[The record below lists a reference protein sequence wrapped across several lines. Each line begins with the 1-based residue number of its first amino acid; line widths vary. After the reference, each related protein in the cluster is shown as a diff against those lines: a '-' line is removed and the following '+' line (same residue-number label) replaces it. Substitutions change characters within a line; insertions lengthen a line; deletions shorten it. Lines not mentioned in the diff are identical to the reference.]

1 MAEAATPHDAVFRTF
16 LSRVETARDFI
27 EIHLPP
33 SLMQICKLDTLRLES
48 GSFIEDDLRPFY
60 SDILYSLET
69 TSGCGYVH
77 VLIEHQSSPDKLMA
91 FRLMRYAIAA
101 MQRHIEEGHKT
112 LPLVIPILF
121 YQGRRSPYPWSLDW
135 LENFAD
141 PDTARQIY
149 STAFPL
155 VDITVIPDDEIMEHR
170 SMAALTL
177 VQKHIWQRDMA
188 ELVDKLTSLLLLEQ
202 MSRQQITVLIKY
214 MALAGEEQDVRPL
227 LYELAQ
233 RVPQHG
239 GVLMTL
245 AEKWLE
251 EGMQKG
257 IKEGIKEG
265 KRAALLNVAKAMLER
280 GIDTTAVMEMTGLTS
295 DDLQQLRH

>member
-214 MALAGEEQDVRPL
+214 MAQAGEEQDVRPL

-233 RVPQHG
+233 RVTQHG